1 MNAASSRWVG
11 LAADLAAGDLRG
23 MHDWRGCRGGA
34 CCAPWNL
41 DSTSRANTGGI
52 GRPPAPPLM
61 WISRRHDSATPTA
74 RGDPPVR
81 TMETT

>member
-41 DSTSRANTGGI
+41 DSTRGLIREESAVR
-52 GRPPAPPLM
+52 RPHL
-61 WISRRHDSATPTA
+61 
-74 RGDPPVR
+74 
-81 TMETT
+81 